1 MRSDWILDVLA
12 DLKTFAR
19 ANELVALAEQLDDTS
34 IVAMAEIAALR
45 EKQYRRTHDGEHGVG
60 THMEGLQQADG
71 HTGLQVA
78 IEALRDEIR

>member
-12 DLKTFAR
+12 DLKTFAQ

-45 EKQYRRTHDGEHGVG
+45 EKQYRRIHDGEHGVG
-60 THMEGLQQADG
+60 THIGGE
-71 HTGLQVA
+71 
-78 IEALRDEIR
+78 

>member
-1 MRSDWILDVLA
+1 MRSGWILDVLA

-34 IVAMAEIAALR
+34 IVAMPEIAALR

-60 THMEGLQQADG
+60 THIGG
-71 HTGLQVA
+71 TGA
-78 IEALRDEIR
+78 S

>member
-34 IVAMAEIAALR
+34 IVATAEIAALR
-45 EKQYRRTHDGEHGVG
+45 EKQYRRIHDGEHGVG
-60 THMEGLQQADG
+60 THIGGE
-71 HTGLQVA
+71 
-78 IEALRDEIR
+78 